1 MVLWRQ
7 PVGPLEALAG
17 RFGCAAIVGGRAPWP
32 RSLASP
38 AIPHRRIAPEFR
50 LVMVLGRLDGAG
62 ASPACWQS
70 RLVPLPATSPRA
82 LTQGGA
88 CENLGNV
95 RGLSEEG

>member
-17 RFGCAAIVGGRAPWP
+17 RFGCAAIVGGRAPWS

-38 AIPHRRIAPEFR
+38 DVPHHRVAPEFR
-50 LVMVLGRLDGAG
+50 LVMVLGRFDGAG
-62 ASPACWQS
+62 ASPARGRS
-70 RLVPLPATSPRA
+70 RPVPLPVAPPRA
-82 LTQGGA
+82 LTRGGA
-88 CENLGNV
+88 RENLGNV